1 MSAGSIYARERRESE
16 LGWCP
21 YRARVMHPAAAL
33 LACLGKQ
40 FSDMAVPLDGG
51 EA

>member
-1 MSAGSIYARERRESE
+1 MHASEESVSW
-16 LGWCP
+16 GVCA
-21 YRARVMHPAAAL
+21 YRARVMHPAAVL
-33 LACLGKQ
+33 LAGLGKQ